1 MEQNINKINNIT
13 KKQQTILTILFTF
26 RFINSKQ
33 IQQFLNHKDH
43 RRINSWLKDLVDKEY
58 IERDFQPIFGT
69 LTKPAV
75 YFLSI
80 KGRDFIRKSYFVDD
94 IYLARLREDKKRSK
108 AFRIRCQIV
117 VDCFLL
123 LFPDQVNEYAN
134 VIARW
139 LDQSFKLVKSKQF
152 QFVTPAFYED
162 VDCKLTSLLKP
173 DAYGYLKNADGTT
186 HIFFSILDAYI
197 PKMMIRNK
205 IKHIFTTLNEETW
218 EDDEIRSLQFY
229 VVCPNNVIIIYL
241 KRLLPT
247 MIENYSGNI
256 DISFH
261 LATRNQ
267 VYKRRD
273 NKTAATGWISISS
286 NDD

>member
-1 MEQNINKINNIT
+1 MKQNIHKTNKITN
-13 KKQQTILTILFTF
+13 KQQTILTLLFTF

-33 IQQFLNHKDH
+33 IQQLLNHKDH
-43 RRINSWLKDLVDKEY
+43 RRINSWLKDLVEKEY
-58 IERDFQPIFGT
+58 LERDFQPIFGI

-80 KGRDFIRKSYFVDD
+80 KGRDFIRKTYFVDD

-123 LFPDQVNEYAN
+123 LFPNQVNEYMN
-134 VIARW
+134 VISRW
-139 LDQSFKLVKSKQF
+139 LDKGIILVKSKQF

-162 VDCKLTSLLKP
+162 LDFKLTSLLKP
-173 DAYGYLKNADGTT
+173 DAYGYLKNTKGII

-197 PKMMIRNK
+197 PKMMLRTK
-205 IKHIFTTLNEETW
+205 IQHIFTTLNEETW
-218 EDDEIRSLQFY
+218 EDEAIRSLQFY
-229 VVCPNNVIIIYL
+229 VICPNNVIIIYL

-247 MIENYSGNI
+247 FLESYSGNVE
-256 DISFH
+256 ISFH

-267 VYKRRD
+267 VYKRKQ
-273 NKTAATGWISISS
+273 NPTTKTGWISISS
-286 NDD
+286 TEE

>member
-1 MEQNINKINNIT
+1 MKQNINKTKKIT
-13 KKQQTILTILFTF
+13 KKQQTILTLLFTF

-33 IQQFLNHKDH
+33 IQQLLNHKDH

-80 KGRDFIRKSYFVDD
+80 KGRDFIRKTYFVDD

-117 VDCFLL
+117 GDCFLL
-123 LFPDQVNEYAN
+123 LFPDQVNEYVN
-134 VIARW
+134 IIAQW
-139 LDQSFKLVKSKQF
+139 LDQGFKLIKSKQF

-162 VDCKLTSLLKP
+162 LNCKLTSLLKP
-173 DAYGYLKNADGTT
+173 DAYGYLKNTDGTT

-197 PKMMIRNK
+197 PKMMLRTK
-205 IKHIFTTLNEETW
+205 IQHIFTSLDEESW

-229 VVCPNNVIIIYL
+229 VVCPNNVLIVYL
-241 KRLLPT
+241 KRILPT
-247 MIENYSGNI
+247 LLERYSGNTEL
-256 DISFH
+256 SFH

-267 VYKRRD
+267 VYKRKG
-273 NKTAATGWISISS
+273 NPTAKTGWITITS
-286 NDD
+286 NDG